1 MKHVS
6 LAVFVLAVISSAA
19 PLRAQSLL
27 YRPPNLGGTWVPDD
41 GVVQFNFVHRFY
53 VGPGPSHAVVNFPNF
68 TVAAGF
74 GHQIAVGARFAT
86 RSLLVG
92 TGSGALSNNETEIY
106 GRWRL
111 HGAEG
116 RPGLEI

>member
-68 TVAAGF
+68 TVAAGL
-74 GHQIAVGARFAT
+74 GHQIAGGARVAT

-92 TGSGALSNNETEIY
+92 PGTGALSNNGSELY
-106 GRWRL
+106 RARRV
-111 HGAEG
+111 HRA
-116 RPGLEI
+116 